1 MLLGL
6 GAAWLIMFI
15 YVVLITLRER
25 KLRKELDRVRRM
37 VESVRATPNRSAR
50 VALAATLGAYESP
63 RRLLSVQLFAPPPK
77 SARSPCA
84 TPWISR

>member
-6 GAAWLIMFI
+6 GAAWMIMFA

-37 VESVRATPNRSAR
+37 VEHPS
-50 VALAATLGAYESP
+50 
-63 RRLLSVQLFAPPPK
+63 K
-77 SARSPCA
+77 
-84 TPWISR
+84 

>member
-1 MLLGL
+1 MKSTPCAEWRTPNDLEGRLNRNVQYMLLGL

-37 VESVRATPNRSAR
+37 VENPN
-50 VALAATLGAYESP
+50 
-63 RRLLSVQLFAPPPK
+63 K
-77 SARSPCA
+77 
-84 TPWISR
+84 

>member
-1 MLLGL
+1 MKSTRFGEWRTPNDQEKRLNRNVQYMLLGL

-37 VESVRATPNRSAR
+37 VESSD
-50 VALAATLGAYESP
+50 
-63 RRLLSVQLFAPPPK
+63 K
-77 SARSPCA
+77 
-84 TPWISR
+84 

>member
-6 GAAWLIMFI
+6 GAAWLIMFA

-37 VESVRATPNRSAR
+37 VENPD
-50 VALAATLGAYESP
+50 
-63 RRLLSVQLFAPPPK
+63 K
-77 SARSPCA
+77 
-84 TPWISR
+84 

>member
-6 GAAWLIMFI
+6 TAAWIIMMI

-37 VESVRATPNRSAR
+37 VENPN
-50 VALAATLGAYESP
+50 
-63 RRLLSVQLFAPPPK
+63 K
-77 SARSPCA
+77 
-84 TPWISR
+84 

>member
-6 GAAWLIMFI
+6 GAAWLIMFA

-37 VESVRATPNRSAR
+37 VESSST
-50 VALAATLGAYESP
+50 ESRP
-63 RRLLSVQLFAPPPK
+63 
-77 SARSPCA
+77 
-84 TPWISR
+84 

>member
-6 GAAWLIMFI
+6 GAAWLVMMI

-37 VESVRATPNRSAR
+37 VENPN
-50 VALAATLGAYESP
+50 
-63 RRLLSVQLFAPPPK
+63 K
-77 SARSPCA
+77 
-84 TPWISR
+84 